1 MKSTRLNPFQV
12 FRDQWAI
19 MSLYERFEQVVAL
32 VLSAVIAVIIVV
44 SLFQLIAIVF
54 TLLVLD
60 AFNPLDHKV
69 FQSVFGMIMTL
80 LIAMEFKHSIVR
92 VALRRDSIIQVK
104 TVILIGLIA
113 LARKFVILDPE
124 ASPAKIAALAGA
136 TLALGATYCCCASAT
151 TVPPRPL
158 SMNRHHPSDPRGALV
173 QHRWLNRLQT
183 GLLVLTLV
191 GIAAAAGRL
200 PFGEGG
206 LWLALFAVAGALLLE
221 PVAAS
226 ALSLRLYRVR
236 ALHPQEAH
244 EMWALLREL
253 PARAG
258 LPATPVPHY
267 VPSAVVNAF
276 ATGSKQEAS
285 IALTDG
291 LLRSLS
297 PRELAG
303 VLAHEIAH
311 ITNED
316 LRVMGLADSVS
327 RFTSLL
333 ALMGQVA
340 ILLNLPALLVGAA
353 EVYWPGLLLL
363 AASPQ
368 LALLAQLGLSRVR
381 EFDADRLAAELT
393 GDPQGLASALAKIER
408 VSRSWRAWLWP
419 GWGNPEPSWLRTH
432 PATQE
437 RISRL
442 LTLAPGPA
450 SALPLHAPHFLPE
463 SALTPRPPRWRP
475 SGLWR

>member
-1 MKSTRLNPFQV
+1 
-12 FRDQWAI
+12 
-19 MSLYERFEQVVAL
+19 
-32 VLSAVIAVIIVV
+32 
-44 SLFQLIAIVF
+44 
-54 TLLVLD
+54 
-60 AFNPLDHKV
+60 
-69 FQSVFGMIMTL
+69 MT
-80 LIAMEFKHSIVR
+80 
-92 VALRRDSIIQVK
+92 
-104 TVILIGLIA
+104 
-113 LARKFVILDPE
+113 
-124 ASPAKIAALAGA
+124 
-136 TLALGATYCCCASAT
+136 
-151 TVPPRPL
+151 
-158 SMNRHHPSDPRGALV
+158 RHHPSDPRTALL

-200 PFGEGG
+200 PFGEGC
-206 LWLALFAVAGALLLE
+206 LWLALFAVAGALLLD

-236 ALHPQEAH
+236 ALHPQQAH
-244 EMWALLREL
+244 EMWALLRE
-253 PARAG
+253 

-303 VLAHEIAH
+303 VLAHEVAH

-316 LRVMGLADSVS
+316 LRIMGLADSVS
-327 RFTSLL
+327 RLTCLL
-333 ALMGQVA
+333 ALMGQIA
-340 ILLNLPALLVGAA
+340 ILLSLPALLVGAA

-419 GWGNPEPSWLRTH
+419 GWGNPEPSCLRTR

-437 RISRL
+437 RIARL

-450 SALPLHAPHFLPE
+450 SALPLRAPPFLPE
-463 SALTPRPPRWRP
+463 SALATRPPRWRP